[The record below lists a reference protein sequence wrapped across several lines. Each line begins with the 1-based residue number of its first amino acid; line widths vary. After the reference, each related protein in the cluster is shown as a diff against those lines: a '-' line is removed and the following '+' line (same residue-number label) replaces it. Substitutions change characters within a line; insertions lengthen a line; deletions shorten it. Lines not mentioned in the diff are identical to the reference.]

1 MAYDGSIRI
10 DTSIDTSG
18 FNEGIS
24 KVSGTASEKLDKVS
38 ASADKVGS
46 STSTA
51 GSKFSDAGEKM
62 SKTGAKMTLGL
73 TTPLVALGR
82 SAVKTG
88 ADFEDTMSQTA
99 GALNIPMSQ
108 MSGMRSLALKMGA
121 DTQFSAKEAGEA
133 MVELAKGGLTEA
145 QIKGGALKATMDLAA
160 SSGMELGNSANV
172 VVQAMGAFGLS
183 ADKSSVAANALAGA
197 AAASSTDVEPL
208 TQGLAQC
215 GAQAHLAGW
224 NIQDTT
230 AVLGMFAD
238 KSIQGA
244 DAGTSLKTMLQR
256 LSAPTGAAAKL
267 MKAYGINVRN
277 SNGTMKSAS
286 EIAQILHDKLG
297 KLAPAA
303 RDAAIQTIFGSDAS
317 RAAAAMMNSGAA
329 GIAKYTKATHDQTSA
344 ARLAA
349 SQQGDTNKALEQMS
363 GSLET
368 AGIGLS
374 TILNPAIR
382 GVSTVIKNL
391 ADGFTTLP
399 GGAQKAIAVVA
410 SIAAATGPALVG
422 IGKLTSGIDA
432 IQKVFGKNAREA
444 RAAAK
449 ALNTVSKSAS
459 NLGKSTKIVS
469 ETSKVLNSIG
479 KSEKSVKS
487 VAKALDTVEKSAKVA
502 GKSTKSIGTAFKA
515 LGSGLKGVG
524 SGILSG
530 IKGIGTAIKS
540 LFLLLAAN
548 PAALIIIAISAI
560 VAALIAA
567 YTHCKAFRDGVNA
580 VFGAIGNFFK
590 TIGTGIANFFTKTL
604 PGAFTAI
611 GNFFGSIGSSI
622 GNFVTKTIPSAFSA
636 LPGIVGGIWNNV
648 KTGAS
653 TAWSNIY
660 TGVTGFANNIK
671 NGVSSAFNNLKNGA
685 ATIWGNV
692 KSGASAAWNNIC
704 TVVSGKANDIKG
716 KAISAFNTLKTNAAG
731 VWNNMKTT
739 ASSIWG
745 GIHSA
750 VSTQA
755 NNIKNGAITAF
766 NNLKSGAAGIWGNV
780 KSTAANIWGGISSTV
795 GGLAGKARDGAIGAF
810 NALKSG
816 VGGIMG
822 KIGPVIKGAFS
833 DPIGFITSL
842 PGKMFHW
849 GSEIIG
855 HLIDGI
861 RSMIGNIG
869 KAVGDVAN
877 KIKSFLHFSIPDE
890 GPLRD
895 IMDWPRDMMQQYG
908 GGITDNLGYV
918 TAAVS
923 GVAENMVLRPDT
935 GAVHRMVS
943 DMYSAVGAEVSL
955 ASVQY
960 SANAAFSAAQSSP
973 HISPIVQPAPVTVQT
988 DDRPIVMDGKTVG
1001 RVLAPHINK
1010 EFGLNDIK
1018 VKRGG

>member
-38 ASADKVGS
+38 ASADKVS
-46 STSTA
+46 SSASNA
-51 GSKFSDAGEKM
+51 GSKFSSAGEKM

-108 MSGMRSLALKMGA
+108 MGSMRSLALKMGA

-160 SSGMELGNSANV
+160 SSGMELGTSANV

-183 ADKSSVAANALAGA
+183 ANKSSVAANALAGA

-230 AVLGMFAD
+230 AVLGAFAD
-238 KSIQGA
+238 AGVNGA

-256 LSAPTGAAAKL
+256 LSAPTGKAAKL
-267 MKAYGINVRN
+267 MNEYGIKVRN

-297 KLAPAA
+297 KLSPAA
-303 RDAAIQTIFGSDAS
+303 RDVAMQTIFGSDAS
-317 RAAAAMMNSGAA
+317 RAAAIMMNNGAT
-329 GIAKYTKATHDQTSA
+329 GLAKYTKATYDQTSA
-344 ARLAA
+344 SRLAD
-349 SQQGDTNKALEQMS
+349 SQMGDTNKAIEQMK

-368 AGIGLS
+368 AGIALS
-374 TILNPAIR
+374 TILNPIVRDVAGKIQDLANKFTSLPAP
-382 GVSTVIKNL
+382 VQKVIL
-391 ADGFTTLP
+391 T
-399 GGAQKAIAVVA
+399 IAGL
-410 SIAAATGPALVG
+410 AAAAGPAIVGFGKLASG
-422 IGKLTSGIDA
+422 IGA
-432 IQKVFGKNAREA
+432 IQKLLGRLGAG
-444 RAAAK
+444 AK
-449 ALNTVSKSAS
+449 VVKDVSGSVS
-459 NLGKSTKIVS
+459 TLGKVGSGVG
-469 ETSKVLNSIG
+469 KVFKGLGSVFKTVGSGIG
-479 KSEKSVKS
+479 
-487 VAKALDTVEKSAKVA
+487 SAV
-502 GKSTKSIGTAFKA
+502 KA
-515 LGSGLKGVG
+515 LGSGLKVVG
-524 SGILSG
+524 AGLLKG
-530 IKGIGTAIKS
+530 IKGIGTAVKG
-540 LFLLLAAN
+540 LFTLLAAN
-548 PAALIIIAISAI
+548 PAALIVIAIAAI
-560 VAALIAA
+560 VVALIAA

-590 TIGTGIANFFTKTL
+590 TIGAGIAGFFSKTL
-604 PGAFTAI
+604 PSALAGV
-611 GNFFGSIGSSI
+611 GKFFASIGSSI
-622 GNFVTKTIPSAFSA
+622 GNFVTKTVPAAFSA
-636 LPGIVGGIWNNV
+636 LPGLVGGVWNKV

-653 TAWSNIY
+653 
-660 TGVTGFANNIK
+660 
-671 NGVSSAFNNLKNGA
+671 
-685 ATIWGNV
+685 
-692 KSGASAAWNNIC
+692 AAWGNIC

-716 KAISAFNTLKTNAAG
+716 KAISAFNTLKTNASG
-731 VWNNMKTT
+731 VWGNMKST

-766 NNLKSGAAGIWGNV
+766 NNLKNGAASIWGNV
-780 KSTAANIWGGISSTV
+780 KSTAANIWGGISGVV
-795 GGLAGKARDGAIGAF
+795 GTLARKARDGAIGAF
-810 NALKSG
+810 NGLKSG
-816 VGGIMG
+816 VHNIMG
-822 KIGPVIKGAFS
+822 HIGPIIRSAFN

-855 HLIDGI
+855 HLVSGI

-890 GPLRD
+890 GPLRN

-923 GVAENMVLRPDT
+923 AVAKNMVLRPDAS
-935 GAVHRMVS
+935 AVHRMVS
-943 DMYSAVGAEVSL
+943 DMYAAVGAESAGVSARVT
-955 ASVQY
+955 AS
-960 SANAAFSAAQSSP
+960 AAFSAAQFSP
-973 HISPIVQPAPVTVQT
+973 HISPIVQPAPVMVQT
-988 DDRPIVMDGKTVG
+988 DDRPIVMDGKMVG
-1001 RVLAPHINK
+1001 RVLAPHINE
-1010 EFGLNDIK
+1010 EFAKSDIK

>member
-1 MAYDGSIRI
+1 MSYDGSIRI

-73 TTPLVALGR
+73 TTPIVALGR

-88 ADFEDTMSQTA
+88 ADFEDTISQTA

-108 MSGMRSLALKMGA
+108 MGSMRSLALKMGA

-197 AAASSTDVEPL
+197 AAASSADVEPL

-230 AVLGMFAD
+230 AVLGAFAD
-238 KSIQGA
+238 AGVNGA

-256 LSAPTGAAAKL
+256 LSAPTGKAAKL
-267 MKAYGINVRN
+267 MNEYGINVRN

-286 EIAQILHDKLG
+286 EVAQLLHDKLG
-297 KLAPAA
+297 KLSPAA
-303 RDAAIQTIFGSDAS
+303 RDAAMQTIFGSDAS
-317 RAAAAMMNSGAA
+317 RAAAIMMNNGAA
-329 GIAKYTKATHDQTSA
+329 GLAKYTKATYDQTSA
-344 ARLAA
+344 SRLAD
-349 SQQGDTNKALEQMS
+349 SQMGDTNRSIEQMK

-368 AGIGLS
+368 AGIALS
-374 TILNPAIR
+374 TILNPIVRDVANKIQD
-382 GVSTVIKNL
+382 L
-391 ADGFTTLP
+391 ANKFTSLP
-399 GGAQKAIAVVA
+399 APVQKVVLTIAGL
-410 SIAAATGPALVG
+410 AAAAGPAIVGFGKLASG
-422 IGKLTSGIDA
+422 IGA
-432 IQKVFGKNAREA
+432 IQKLLGGLGTGVKVV
-444 RAAAK
+444 K
-449 ALNTVSKSAS
+449 DVSGSVS
-459 NLGKSTKIVS
+459 TLGKVGSGVG
-469 ETSKVLNSIG
+469 KVFKGFGSVFKTVGSGIG
-479 KSEKSVKS
+479 
-487 VAKALDTVEKSAKVA
+487 SAV
-502 GKSTKSIGTAFKA
+502 KA
-515 LGSGLKGVG
+515 LGSGLKVVG
-524 SGILSG
+524 AGILKG
-530 IKGIGTAIKS
+530 IKSVGTAVKG
-540 LFLLLAAN
+540 LFTLLAAN
-548 PAALIIIAISAI
+548 PAVLIIAAIAAIVVALI
-560 VAALIAA
+560 VA

-580 VFGAIGNFFK
+580 AFKSVGNFFK
-590 TIGTGIANFFTKTL
+590 GLGTNIANFFTKTL
-604 PGAFTAI
+604 PSALAGV
-611 GNFFGSIGSSI
+611 GKFFASIGSAI

-653 TAWSNIY
+653 AAWSTICTN
-660 TGVTGFANNIK
+660 VSGFANSIK

-692 KSGASAAWNNIC
+692 KSGASVAWGNIC
-704 TVVSGKANDIKG
+704 TVVSSKANDLKG
-716 KAISAFNTLKTNAAG
+716 KAISAFNVLKTNAAG
-731 VWNNMKTT
+731 VWNNMKST

-745 GIHSA
+745 GI
-750 VSTQA
+750 
-755 NNIKNGAITAF
+755 
-766 NNLKSGAAGIWGNV
+766 SGV
-780 KSTAANIWGGISSTV
+780 V
-795 GGLAGKARDGAIGAF
+795 GGLAGRARDGAIRAF
-810 NALKSG
+810 NGLQTG
-816 VGGIMG
+816 IHGIMG
-822 KIGPVIKGAFS
+822 RIGPIVRSAFNN
-833 DPIGFITSL
+833 PIGFITSL

-855 HLIDGI
+855 HLVDGI

-869 KAVGDVAN
+869 NAVGDVAN

-908 GGITDNLGYV
+908 SGITSNMQYI
-918 TAAVS
+918 TEAVS
-923 GVAENMVLRPDT
+923 GVAGNMVLKPNM

-943 DMYSAVGAEVSL
+943 DMYAAVGAES
-955 ASVQY
+955 ASV
-960 SANAAFSAAQSSP
+960 SAKFSAGAAFAAAQSSP

-1001 RVLAPHINK
+1001 RVLAPHINE
-1010 EFGLNDIK
+1010 EFAKSDIK

>member
-82 SAVKTG
+82 SVVKTG

-108 MSGMRSLALKMGA
+108 MGSMRSLALKMGA

-256 LSAPTGAAAKL
+256 LSAPTGKAAKL
-267 MKAYGINVRN
+267 MNEYGINVRN

-286 EIAQILHDKLG
+286 EVAQLLHDKLG
-297 KLAPAA
+297 KLSPAA
-303 RDAAIQTIFGSDAS
+303 RDAAMQTIFGSDAS
-317 RAAAAMMNSGAA
+317 RAAAIMMNNGAA
-329 GIAKYTKATHDQTSA
+329 GLAKYTKATYDQTSA
-344 ARLAA
+344 SRLAD
-349 SQQGDTNKALEQMS
+349 SQMGDTNRSIEQMK

-368 AGIGLS
+368 AGIALS
-374 TILNPAIR
+374 TILNPIVRDVANKIQDL
-382 GVSTVIKNL
+382 TNK
-391 ADGFTTLP
+391 FTALP
-399 GGAQKAIAVVA
+399 APVQKVVLAIAGIV
-410 SIAAATGPALVG
+410 AAAGPAIVGFGKLASG
-422 IGKLTSGIDA
+422 IGA
-432 IQKVFGKNAREA
+432 IQKLLGGLGAG
-444 RAAAK
+444 AK
-449 ALNTVSKSAS
+449 VVKDVSGSVS
-459 NLGKSTKIVS
+459 TLGKVGSGVGNVFKSLGSVFKTVGSGIGS
-469 ETSKVLNSIG
+469 AIKV
-479 KSEKSVKS
+479 
-487 VAKALDTVEKSAKVA
+487 
-502 GKSTKSIGTAFKA
+502 
-515 LGSGLKGVG
+515 LGSGLKVVG
-524 SGILSG
+524 AGLLKG
-530 IKGIGTAIKS
+530 IKSVGTAVKG
-540 LFLLLAAN
+540 LFTLLAAN
-548 PAALIIIAISAI
+548 PAVLIIAAIAAIVVALI
-560 VAALIAA
+560 VA

-580 VFGAIGNFFK
+580 AFKSVDNFFK
-590 TIGTGIANFFTKTL
+590 GLGTNIANFFTKTL
-604 PGAFTAI
+604 PSALAGV
-611 GNFFGSIGSSI
+611 GKFFASIGSAI

-653 TAWSNIY
+653 AAWSTICTN
-660 TGVTGFANNIK
+660 VSGFANSIK

-692 KSGASAAWNNIC
+692 KSGASVAWGNIC
-704 TVVSGKANDIKG
+704 TVVSSKANDLKG
-716 KAISAFNTLKTNAAG
+716 KAISAFNVLKTNAAG
-731 VWNNMKTT
+731 VWNNMKST

-745 GIHSA
+745 GI
-750 VSTQA
+750 
-755 NNIKNGAITAF
+755 
-766 NNLKSGAAGIWGNV
+766 SGV
-780 KSTAANIWGGISSTV
+780 V
-795 GGLAGKARDGAIGAF
+795 GGLAGRARDGAIRAF
-810 NALKSG
+810 NGLQTG
-816 VGGIMG
+816 IHGIMG
-822 KIGPVIKGAFS
+822 RIGPIVRSAFNN
-833 DPIGFITSL
+833 PIGFITSL

-855 HLIDGI
+855 HLVDGI

-869 KAVGDVAN
+869 NAVGDVAN

-908 GGITDNLGYV
+908 SGITSNMQYI
-918 TAAVS
+918 TEAVS
-923 GVAENMVLRPDT
+923 GVAGNMVLKPNM

-943 DMYSAVGAEVSL
+943 DMYAAVGAES
-955 ASVQY
+955 ASV
-960 SANAAFSAAQSSP
+960 SAKFSAGAAFTAAQSSP

-1001 RVLAPHINK
+1001 RVLAPHINE
-1010 EFGLNDIK
+1010 EFAKSDIK

>member
-1 MAYDGSIRI
+1 MSYDGSIRI

-108 MSGMRSLALKMGA
+108 MGSMRNLALKMGA

-160 SSGMELGNSANV
+160 SSGMDLGTSANV
-172 VVQAMGAFGLS
+172 VVQAMGAFGIS
-183 ADKSSVAANALAGA
+183 ADKSATAANALAGA

-208 TQGLAQC
+208 TQGLSQC

-329 GIAKYTKATHDQTSA
+329 GIAKYTKATYDQTSA
-344 ARLAA
+344 SRQANSRM
-349 SQQGDTNKALEQMS
+349 GDTNRSIEQMK

-368 AGIGLS
+368 AGIALS
-374 TILNPAIR
+374 TILNPIVRDVAGKIQDLANKFTSLPAP
-382 GVSTVIKNL
+382 VQKVIL
-391 ADGFTTLP
+391 T
-399 GGAQKAIAVVA
+399 IAGL
-410 SIAAATGPALVG
+410 AAAAGPAIVGFGKLASG
-422 IGKLTSGIDA
+422 IGA
-432 IQKVFGKNAREA
+432 IQKLLGGLGAG
-444 RAAAK
+444 AK
-449 ALNTVSKSAS
+449 VVKDVSGSI
-459 NLGKSTKIVS
+459 ST
-469 ETSKVLNSIG
+469 IG
-479 KSEKSVKS
+479 KVGSGVGKVFKGLGSVFK
-487 VAKALDTVEKSAKVA
+487 TVGLGIGSAVKV
-502 GKSTKSIGTAFKA
+502 
-515 LGSGLKGVG
+515 LGSGLKVVG

-530 IKGIGTAIKS
+530 IKGIGTAVKS

-548 PAALIIIAISAI
+548 PAVLIIAAITAI
-560 VAALIAA
+560 VAALIYA

-692 KSGASAAWNNIC
+692 KSSASAAWNNIC

-731 VWNNMKTT
+731 VWNSMKST

-766 NNLKSGAAGIWGNV
+766 NNLKSGAASIWGNV
-780 KSTAANIWGGISSTV
+780 KGTAANIWGGISGVV

-810 NALKSG
+810 NTLKSG
-816 VGGIMG
+816 IGGVMG
-822 KIGPVIKGAFS
+822 KIGPVIKGAFN

-849 GSEIIG
+849 GSEMIG
-855 HLIDGI
+855 KLVDGI

-923 GVAENMVLRPDT
+923 GVTENMVLRPDAN
-935 GAVHRMVS
+935 AVHRMVS
-943 DMYSAVGAEVSL
+943 DMYAAVGAE
-955 ASVQY
+955 
-960 SANAAFSAAQSSP
+960 SANVSARFTASAAFSAAQSSP

-988 DDRPIVMDGKTVG
+988 DDRPIVMDGKMVG
-1001 RVLAPHINK
+1001 RVLAPHINE
-1010 EFGLNDIK
+1010 EFAKSDIK

>member
-230 AVLGMFAD
+230 AVLGAFAD
-238 KSIQGA
+238 AGVNGA

-256 LSAPTGAAAKL
+256 LSAPTGEAAKL
-267 MKAYGINVRN
+267 MNKYGINVRN

-286 EIAQILHDKLG
+286 EVAQLLHDKLG
-297 KLAPAA
+297 KLSPAA
-303 RDAAIQTIFGSDAS
+303 RDAAMQTIFGSDAS
-317 RAAAAMMNSGAA
+317 RAAAIMMNNGAA
-329 GIAKYTKATHDQTSA
+329 GLAKYTKATYDQTSA
-344 ARLAA
+344 SRLAD
-349 SQQGDTNKALEQMS
+349 SQMGDTNRSIEQMK

-368 AGIGLS
+368 AGIALS
-374 TILNPAIR
+374 TILNPIVRDVANKIQDL
-382 GVSTVIKNL
+382 TNK
-391 ADGFTTLP
+391 FTALP
-399 GGAQKAIAVVA
+399 APVQKVVLAIAGIV
-410 SIAAATGPALVG
+410 AAAGPAIVGFGKLASG
-422 IGKLTSGIDA
+422 IGA
-432 IQKVFGKNAREA
+432 IQKLLGGLGAGAKVVKDVSGSVSALGKVGSGVGNVFKSLGSVFKTVGSGIGS
-444 RAAAK
+444 AAK
-449 ALNTVSKSAS
+449 V
-459 NLGKSTKIVS
+459 
-469 ETSKVLNSIG
+469 
-479 KSEKSVKS
+479 
-487 VAKALDTVEKSAKVA
+487 
-502 GKSTKSIGTAFKA
+502 
-515 LGSGLKGVG
+515 LGSGLKVVG

-530 IKGIGTAIKS
+530 LKGIGGAVKS

-548 PAALIIIAISAI
+548 PAVLIIAAIAAIVGALIY
-560 VAALIAA
+560 A
-567 YTHCKAFRDGVNA
+567 YNHCKAFRDGVNA

-622 GNFVTKTIPSAFSA
+622 GNFVTKTVPAAFSA
-636 LPGIVGGIWNNV
+636 LPGIVGGVWNNV

-653 TAWSNIY
+653 TAWSNICS
-660 TGVTGFANNIK
+660 GVTGFANNIK

-692 KSGASAAWNNIC
+692 KSGASAAWGNIC
-704 TVVSGKANDIKG
+704 TVVSSKANDLKG
-716 KAISAFNTLKTNAAG
+716 KAISAFNVLKTNAAG
-731 VWNNMKTT
+731 VWNNMKST

-755 NNIKNGAITAF
+755 NNIKSGAITAF
-766 NNLKSGAAGIWGNV
+766 TNLKNGAAGIWGNV
-780 KSTAANIWGGISSTV
+780 KSTASSIWGGISGVV

-822 KIGPVIKGAFS
+822 KIGPIIKGAFT

>member
-1 MAYDGSIRI
+1 MAYDGTIKI

-18 FNEGIS
+18 FNEDIS

-46 STSTA
+46 SASNA
-51 GSKFSDAGEKM
+51 GSKFSSAGEKM

-88 ADFEDTMSQTA
+88 ADFEDTISQTA

-108 MSGMRSLALKMGA
+108 MGSMRSLALKMGA

-230 AVLGMFAD
+230 AVLGAFAD
-238 KSIQGA
+238 AGVNGA

-256 LSAPTGAAAKL
+256 LSAPTGKAAKL
-267 MKAYGINVRN
+267 MNEYGINVRN

-286 EIAQILHDKLG
+286 EVSQILHDKLS
-297 KLAPAA
+297 KLSPAA
-303 RDAAIQTIFGSDAS
+303 RDAAMQTIFGSDAS
-317 RAAAAMMNSGAA
+317 RAAAIMMNNGAA
-329 GIAKYTKATHDQTSA
+329 GLAKYTKATYDQTSA
-344 ARLAA
+344 SRLAD
-349 SQQGDTNKALEQMS
+349 SQMGDTNRSIEQMK

-368 AGIGLS
+368 AGIALS
-374 TILNPAIR
+374 TILNPIVRDVAGKIQD
-382 GVSTVIKNL
+382 L
-391 ADGFTTLP
+391 ANKFTSLP
-399 GGAQKAIAVVA
+399 APVQKVVLTIAGL
-410 SIAAATGPALVG
+410 AAAAGPAIVGFGKLASG
-422 IGKLTSGIDA
+422 IGA
-432 IQKVFGKNAREA
+432 IQKLLGGLGTGVKVV
-444 RAAAK
+444 K
-449 ALNTVSKSAS
+449 DVSGSVS
-459 NLGKSTKIVS
+459 TLGKVGSGVG
-469 ETSKVLNSIG
+469 KVFKGFGSVFKTVGSGIG
-479 KSEKSVKS
+479 
-487 VAKALDTVEKSAKVA
+487 SAV
-502 GKSTKSIGTAFKA
+502 KA
-515 LGSGLKGVG
+515 LGSGLKVVG
-524 SGILSG
+524 AGILKG
-530 IKGIGTAIKS
+530 IKSVGTAVKG
-540 LFLLLAAN
+540 LFTLLAAN
-548 PAALIIIAISAI
+548 PAVLIIAAIAAIVVALI
-560 VAALIAA
+560 VA

-580 VFGAIGNFFK
+580 AFKSVGNFFK
-590 TIGTGIANFFTKTL
+590 GLGTNIANFFTKTL
-604 PGAFTAI
+604 PSALAGV
-611 GNFFGSIGSSI
+611 GKFFASIGSAI

-653 TAWSNIY
+653 AAWSTICTN
-660 TGVTGFANNIK
+660 VTGFANSIK

-692 KSGASAAWNNIC
+692 KSGASAAWGNIC
-704 TVVSGKANDIKG
+704 TAVSSKANDLKG
-716 KAISAFNTLKTNAAG
+716 KAISAFNVLKTNAAG
-731 VWNNMKTT
+731 VWNNMKST

-766 NNLKSGAAGIWGNV
+766 TNLKNGAAGIWGNV
-780 KSTAANIWGGISSTV
+780 KSTASSIWGSISGVV
-795 GGLAGKARDGAIGAF
+795 GGLAGKARDGAIRAF
-810 NALKSG
+810 NGLQTG
-816 VGGIMG
+816 IHGIMG
-822 KIGPVIKGAFS
+822 RIGPIVRSAFNN
-833 DPIGFITSL
+833 PIGFITSL

-855 HLIDGI
+855 HLVDGI

-869 KAVGDVAN
+869 NAVGDVAN

-890 GPLRD
+890 GPLRN

-908 GGITDNLGYV
+908 GGITDNLSYV
-918 TAAVS
+918 TEAVS
-923 GVAENMVLRPDT
+923 GVAENMVLRPDS

-943 DMYSAVGAEVSL
+943 DMYAAVGAES
-955 ASVQY
+955 ASV
-960 SANAAFSAAQSSP
+960 SAKFSAGAAFTAAQSSP

>member
-133 MVELAKGGLTEA
+133 MVELAKGGMSEA

-230 AVLGMFAD
+230 AVLGTFAD
-238 KSIQGA
+238 AGVNGA

-256 LSAPTGAAAKL
+256 LSAPTGEAAKL
-267 MKAYGINVRN
+267 MNKYGINVRN

-286 EIAQILHDKLG
+286 EVAQLLHDKLG
-297 KLAPAA
+297 KLSPAA
-303 RDAAIQTIFGSDAS
+303 RDAAMQTIFGSDAS
-317 RAAAAMMNSGAA
+317 RAAAIMMNNGAA
-329 GIAKYTKATHDQTSA
+329 GLAKYTKATYDQTSA
-344 ARLAA
+344 SRLAD
-349 SQQGDTNKALEQMS
+349 SQMGDTNRSIEQMK

-368 AGIGLS
+368 AGIALS
-374 TILNPAIR
+374 TILNPIVRDVAGKIQDLANKFTSLPAP
-382 GVSTVIKNL
+382 VQKVIL
-391 ADGFTTLP
+391 TITGL
-399 GGAQKAIAVVA
+399 
-410 SIAAATGPALVG
+410 AAAAGPAIVGFGKLASG
-422 IGKLTSGIDA
+422 IGA
-432 IQKVFGKNAREA
+432 IQKLLGGLGAGAKVVKDVSGSVSALGKVGSGVGNVFKSLGSVFKTVGSGIGS
-444 RAAAK
+444 AAK
-449 ALNTVSKSAS
+449 V
-459 NLGKSTKIVS
+459 
-469 ETSKVLNSIG
+469 
-479 KSEKSVKS
+479 
-487 VAKALDTVEKSAKVA
+487 
-502 GKSTKSIGTAFKA
+502 
-515 LGSGLKGVG
+515 LGSGLKVVG

-530 IKGIGTAIKS
+530 LKGIGGAVKS

-548 PAALIIIAISAI
+548 PAVLIIAAIAAIVGALIY
-560 VAALIAA
+560 A
-567 YTHCKAFRDGVNA
+567 YNHCKAFRDGVNA

-590 TIGTGIANFFTKTL
+590 TIGTGIADFFTKTL

-636 LPGIVGGIWNNV
+636 LPGIVGGVWSNV
-648 KTGAS
+648 KTGAT
-653 TAWSNIY
+653 TAWSNIC
-660 TGVTGFANNIK
+660 TSVTSFANNIK

-685 ATIWGNV
+685 TAIWGNV
-692 KSGASAAWNNIC
+692 KSGASAAWSNIC
-704 TVVSGKANDIKG
+704 TAVSGKANDIKS
-716 KAISAFNTLKTNAAG
+716 KAISAFDTLKTNASG

-745 GIHSA
+745 GI
-750 VSTQA
+750 
-755 NNIKNGAITAF
+755 
-766 NNLKSGAAGIWGNV
+766 SGV
-780 KSTAANIWGGISSTV
+780 V

-822 KIGPVIKGAFS
+822 KIGPVIKGAFT

>member
-108 MSGMRSLALKMGA
+108 MGSMRNLALKMGA

-160 SSGMELGNSANV
+160 SSGMELGSSANV

-230 AVLGMFAD
+230 AVLGAFAD
-238 KSIQGA
+238 AGVNGA

-256 LSAPTGAAAKL
+256 LSAPTGEAAKL
-267 MKAYGINVRN
+267 MNKYGINVRN
-277 SNGTMKSAS
+277 GNGTMKSAS
-286 EIAQILHDKLG
+286 EVAQLLHDKLG
-297 KLAPAA
+297 KLSPAA
-303 RDAAIQTIFGSDAS
+303 RDAAMQTIFGSDAS
-317 RAAAAMMNSGAA
+317 RAAAIMMNNGAA
-329 GIAKYTKATHDQTSA
+329 GLAKYTKATYDQTSA
-344 ARLAA
+344 SRLAD
-349 SQQGDTNKALEQMS
+349 SQMGDTNRSIEQMK

-368 AGIGLS
+368 AGIALS
-374 TILNPAIR
+374 TILNPIVRDVANKIQDL
-382 GVSTVIKNL
+382 TNK
-391 ADGFTTLP
+391 FTALP
-399 GGAQKAIAVVA
+399 APVQKVVLAIAGIV
-410 SIAAATGPALVG
+410 AAAGPAIVGFGKLASG
-422 IGKLTSGIDA
+422 IGA
-432 IQKVFGKNAREA
+432 IQKLLGGLGAG
-444 RAAAK
+444 AK
-449 ALNTVSKSAS
+449 VVKDVSGSISA
-459 NLGKSTKIVS
+459 LGKAGSGVG
-469 ETSKVLNSIG
+469 KVFKGLGSIFKTVG
-479 KSEKSVKS
+479 SGIGSAVK
-487 VAKALDTVEKSAKVA
+487 V
-502 GKSTKSIGTAFKA
+502 
-515 LGSGLKGVG
+515 LGSGLKVVG
-524 SGILSG
+524 AGLLKG
-530 IKGIGTAIKS
+530 IKSVGTAVKG
-540 LFLLLAAN
+540 LFTLLAAN
-548 PAALIIIAISAI
+548 PAVLIIAAITAI
-560 VAALIAA
+560 VAALIYA

-590 TIGTGIANFFTKTL
+590 TIGTGIADFFTKTL

-636 LPGIVGGIWNNV
+636 LPGIVGGVWNNV
-648 KTGAS
+648 KAGAS
-653 TAWSNIY
+653 TAWSNIC
-660 TGVTGFANNIK
+660 TSVTGFANNIK

-685 ATIWGNV
+685 AAIWGNV
-692 KSGASAAWNNIC
+692 KSGASAAWSNIC
-704 TVVSGKANDIKG
+704 TAVSGKANDIRG
-716 KAISAFNTLKTNAAG
+716 KAISAFDTLKTNASG

-745 GIHSA
+745 GI
-750 VSTQA
+750 
-755 NNIKNGAITAF
+755 
-766 NNLKSGAAGIWGNV
+766 SGV
-780 KSTAANIWGGISSTV
+780 V

-861 RSMIGNIG
+861 RSMIDNIG

-923 GVAENMVLRPDT
+923 GAAENMVLRPSAS
-935 GAVHRMVS
+935 AVHRMVS
-943 DMYSAVGAEVSL
+943 DMYSAVGAEVSS

-960 SANAAFSAAQSSP
+960 SANAAFSAAQSCP

-1001 RVLAPHINK
+1001 HVLAPHINE
-1010 EFGLNDIK
+1010 EFAKSDIK

>member
-24 KVSGTASEKLDKVS
+24 KVSGTASEKLGKVS
-38 ASADKVGS
+38 ASADKVS
-46 STSTA
+46 SSASNA
-51 GSKFSDAGEKM
+51 GSKFSSAGEKM

-88 ADFEDTMSQTA
+88 ADFDDTMSQTA

-108 MSGMRSLALKMGA
+108 MGSIRSLALKMGA

-230 AVLGMFAD
+230 AVLGAFAD
-238 KSIQGA
+238 AGVNGA

-256 LSAPTGAAAKL
+256 LSAPTGKAAKL
-267 MKAYGINVRN
+267 MNKYGINVRN

-286 EIAQILHDKLG
+286 EVAQLLHDKLG
-297 KLAPAA
+297 KLSPAA
-303 RDAAIQTIFGSDAS
+303 RDAAMQTIFGSDAS
-317 RAAAAMMNSGAA
+317 RAAAIMMNNGAA
-329 GIAKYTKATHDQTSA
+329 GLAKYTKATYDQTSA
-344 ARLAA
+344 SRLAD
-349 SQQGDTNKALEQMS
+349 SQMGDTNRSIEQMK

-368 AGIGLS
+368 AGIALS
-374 TILNPAIR
+374 TILNPIVRDVANKIQDL
-382 GVSTVIKNL
+382 TNK
-391 ADGFTTLP
+391 FTALP
-399 GGAQKAIAVVA
+399 APVQKVVLAIAGIV
-410 SIAAATGPALVG
+410 AAAGPAIVGFGKLASG
-422 IGKLTSGIDA
+422 IGA
-432 IQKVFGKNAREA
+432 IQKLLGGLGAGAKVVKDVSGSISTLGKAGSGVGKVFKGLGSIFKTVGSGIGS
-444 RAAAK
+444 AAK
-449 ALNTVSKSAS
+449 V
-459 NLGKSTKIVS
+459 
-469 ETSKVLNSIG
+469 
-479 KSEKSVKS
+479 
-487 VAKALDTVEKSAKVA
+487 
-502 GKSTKSIGTAFKA
+502 
-515 LGSGLKGVG
+515 LGSGLKVVG
-524 SGILSG
+524 AGLLKG
-530 IKGIGTAIKS
+530 IKSVGTAVKG
-540 LFLLLAAN
+540 LFTLLAAN
-548 PAALIIIAISAI
+548 PAVLIIAAITAI
-560 VAALIAA
+560 VAALIYA

-590 TIGTGIANFFTKTL
+590 TIGTGIADFFTKTL

-636 LPGIVGGIWNNV
+636 LPGIVGGVWNNV

-653 TAWSNIY
+653 TAWSNIC

-692 KSGASAAWNNIC
+692 KSVASAAWSNIC
-704 TVVSGKANDIKG
+704 TAVSGKANDIKS
-716 KAISAFNTLKTNAAG
+716 KAISAFDTLKTNASG
-731 VWNNMKTT
+731 VWNNMKST

-780 KSTAANIWGGISSTV
+780 KSTAANIWGGISGVV

-810 NALKSG
+810 NALKSS

-822 KIGPVIKGAFS
+822 KIGPVIKGAFT

-923 GVAENMVLRPDT
+923 GAAENMVLRPSAS
-935 GAVHRMVS
+935 AVHRMVS
-943 DMYSAVGAEVSL
+943 DMYSAVGAEVSS

-1001 RVLAPHINK
+1001 HVLAPHINE
-1010 EFGLNDIK
+1010 EFAKSDIK

>member
-73 TTPLVALGR
+73 TTPLVALGH

-108 MSGMRSLALKMGA
+108 MGSMRNLVLKMGA

-160 SSGMELGNSANV
+160 SSGMELGTSANV

-183 ADKSSVAANALAGA
+183 ADKSSVVANALAGA

-230 AVLGMFAD
+230 AVLGAFAD
-238 KSIQGA
+238 AGVNGA

-267 MKAYGINVRN
+267 MQQYGINVRN

-286 EIAQILHDKLG
+286 EVAQLLHDKLG
-297 KLAPAA
+297 KLSPAA
-303 RDAAIQTIFGSDAS
+303 RDAAMQTIFGSDAS
-317 RAAAAMMNSGAA
+317 RAAAIMMNNGAA
-329 GIAKYTKATHDQTSA
+329 GLAKYTKATYDQTSA
-344 ARLAA
+344 SRLAD
-349 SQQGDTNKALEQMS
+349 SQMGDTNRSIEQMK

-368 AGIGLS
+368 AGIALS
-374 TILNPAIR
+374 TILNPIVRDVANKIQDL
-382 GVSTVIKNL
+382 TNK
-391 ADGFTTLP
+391 FTALP
-399 GGAQKAIAVVA
+399 APVQKVVLAIAGIV
-410 SIAAATGPALVG
+410 AAAGPAIVGFGKLASG
-422 IGKLTSGIDA
+422 IGA
-432 IQKVFGKNAREA
+432 IQKLLGGLGAG
-444 RAAAK
+444 AK
-449 ALNTVSKSAS
+449 VVKDVSGSV
-459 NLGKSTKIVS
+459 ST
-469 ETSKVLNSIG
+469 IG
-479 KSEKSVKS
+479 KVGSGVGKVFKGLGSVFK
-487 VAKALDTVEKSAKVA
+487 TVGSGIGSAVKV
-502 GKSTKSIGTAFKA
+502 
-515 LGSGLKGVG
+515 LGSGLKVVG
-524 SGILSG
+524 AGLLKG
-530 IKGIGTAIKS
+530 IKSVGTAVKG
-540 LFLLLAAN
+540 LFTLLAAN
-548 PAALIIIAISAI
+548 PAVLIIAAITAI
-560 VAALIAA
+560 VAALIYA

-622 GNFVTKTIPSAFSA
+622 GNFVTKTVPAAFSA
-636 LPGIVGGIWNNV
+636 LPGLVGNVWNNV

-653 TAWSNIY
+653 AAWSTIY
-660 TGVTGFANNIK
+660 TNVTGFANNIK
-671 NGVSSAFNNLKNGA
+671 NGVSNAFNNLKNGA
-685 ATIWGNV
+685 TTIWGNV
-692 KSGASAAWNNIC
+692 KSGASAAWSNIC
-704 TVVSGKANDIKG
+704 TAVSGKANDIRG
-716 KAISAFNTLKTNAAG
+716 KAISAFNTLKTNASG

-745 GIHSA
+745 GI
-750 VSTQA
+750 
-755 NNIKNGAITAF
+755 
-766 NNLKSGAAGIWGNV
+766 SGV
-780 KSTAANIWGGISSTV
+780 V

-822 KIGPVIKGAFS
+822 KIGPVIKGAFT

>member
-133 MVELAKGGLTEA
+133 MVELAKGGMSEA

-230 AVLGMFAD
+230 AVLGTFAD
-238 KSIQGA
+238 AGVNGA

-256 LSAPTGAAAKL
+256 LSAPTGEAAKL
-267 MKAYGINVRN
+267 MNKYGINVRN

-286 EIAQILHDKLG
+286 EVAQLLHDKLG
-297 KLAPAA
+297 KLSPAA
-303 RDAAIQTIFGSDAS
+303 RDAAMQTIFGSDAS
-317 RAAAAMMNSGAA
+317 RAAAIMMNNGAA
-329 GIAKYTKATHDQTSA
+329 GLAKYTKATYDQTSA
-344 ARLAA
+344 SRLAD
-349 SQQGDTNKALEQMS
+349 SQMGDTNRSIEQMK

-368 AGIGLS
+368 AGIALS
-374 TILNPAIR
+374 TILNPIVRDVAGKIQDLANKFTSLPAP
-382 GVSTVIKNL
+382 VQKVIL
-391 ADGFTTLP
+391 TITGL
-399 GGAQKAIAVVA
+399 
-410 SIAAATGPALVG
+410 AAAAGPAIVGFGKLASG
-422 IGKLTSGIDA
+422 IGA
-432 IQKVFGKNAREA
+432 IQKLLGGLGAGAKVVKDVSGSVSALGKVGSGVGNVFKSLGSVFKTVGSGIGS
-444 RAAAK
+444 AAK
-449 ALNTVSKSAS
+449 V
-459 NLGKSTKIVS
+459 
-469 ETSKVLNSIG
+469 
-479 KSEKSVKS
+479 
-487 VAKALDTVEKSAKVA
+487 
-502 GKSTKSIGTAFKA
+502 
-515 LGSGLKGVG
+515 LGSGLKVVG

-530 IKGIGTAIKS
+530 LKGIGGAVKS

-548 PAALIIIAISAI
+548 PAVLIIAAIAAIVGALIY
-560 VAALIAA
+560 A
-567 YTHCKAFRDGVNA
+567 YNHCKAFRDGVNA

-590 TIGTGIANFFTKTL
+590 TIGTGIADFFTKTL

-636 LPGIVGGIWNNV
+636 LPGIVGGVWSNV

-653 TAWSNIY
+653 TAWSNIC
-660 TGVTGFANNIK
+660 TSVTSFANNIK

-685 ATIWGNV
+685 TAIWGNV
-692 KSGASAAWNNIC
+692 KSGASAAWSNIC
-704 TVVSGKANDIKG
+704 TAVSGKANDIKS
-716 KAISAFNTLKTNAAG
+716 KAISAFDTLKTNASG

-745 GIHSA
+745 GI
-750 VSTQA
+750 
-755 NNIKNGAITAF
+755 
-766 NNLKSGAAGIWGNV
+766 SGV
-780 KSTAANIWGGISSTV
+780 V

-822 KIGPVIKGAFS
+822 KIGPVIKGAFT